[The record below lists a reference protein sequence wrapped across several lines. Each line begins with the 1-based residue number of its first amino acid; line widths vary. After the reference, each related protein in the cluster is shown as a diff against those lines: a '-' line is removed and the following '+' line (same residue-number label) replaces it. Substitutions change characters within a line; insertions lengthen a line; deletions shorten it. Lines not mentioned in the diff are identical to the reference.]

1 MNLSKVLININ
12 SLGDLEDYKKI
23 GITNFLFA
31 LKGYSIGYK
40 EFNLEDIPTD
50 SYILINRVLDTKGID
65 GIKSI
70 KDKLLNYKGIIFEDL
85 GVYNIFKNEDIELI
99 WAQAHF
105 GTNTESI
112 NYWLTKCE
120 SALLSNE
127 ITKEEITDIVNDSI
141 KPVVLNVFGKN
152 MIMYSR
158 RTLLTNFNKYN
169 ELDDVNDVVLD
180 ETHTKNKFYAHETE
194 NGTAIFNNDYFNY
207 IEFSKSLDD
216 SKIKYYL
223 VYNLDL
229 SVIDIK
235 DILEGKP
242 YGNDGFLNKKT
253 VYRMSEYTDR

>member
-12 SLGDLEDYKKI
+12 SLGDLEEYKKI

-31 LKGYSIGYK
+31 LKDYSIGYQ
-40 EFNLEDIPTD
+40 EFDLEDIPKD

-65 GIKSI
+65 GIKAI
-70 KDKLLNYKGIIFEDL
+70 KDILLEYKGIIFEDL
-85 GVYNIFKNEDIELI
+85 GIYNIFKDSDIELI

-112 NYWLTKCE
+112 NYWLSKCE

-127 ITKEEITDIVNDSI
+127 ITKEEITDIVNNAI
-141 KPVVLNVFGKN
+141 KPVVFNVLGKN

-169 ELDDVNDVVLD
+169 NLDEVNDVVLD
-180 ETHTKNKFYAHETE
+180 ETHTNNKFYAHETS
-194 NGTAIFNNDYFNY
+194 NGTAVFNNEYFNY
-207 IEFSKSLDD
+207 IDFSKSLDD

-223 VYNLDL
+223 IYNLDL
-229 SVIDIK
+229 SIDEIK
-235 DILEGKP
+235 NIIDGRP
-242 YGNDGFLNKKT
+242 FGNDGFLNKKT

>member
-207 IEFSKSLDD
+207 IEFSKSLND

-229 SVIDIK
+229 SVNDIK

>member
-12 SLGDLEDYKKI
+12 SLGDLEEYKKI

-31 LKGYSIGYK
+31 LKEYSIGYA
-40 EFNLEDIPTD
+40 EFELKDIPTD

-65 GIKSI
+65 GIKAI
-70 KDKLLNYKGIIFEDL
+70 KDELLKYKGIIFEDL
-85 GVYNIFKNEDIELI
+85 GIYNVFKDEDIELI
-99 WAQAHF
+99 WNQAHF
-105 GTNTESI
+105 GTNTSTI
-112 NYWLTKCE
+112 NYWLSKCS
-120 SALLSNE
+120 SAVISNE
-127 ITKEEITDIVNDSI
+127 ITSKEIEDIVNGAD

-169 ELDDVNDVVLD
+169 KLEEVNDVVLD
-180 ETHTKNKFYAHETE
+180 ETHTKNKFFLHETE
-194 NGTAIFNNDYFNY
+194 YGTAVFNNEYFNY
-207 IEFSKSLDD
+207 IDFSKSLDD

-229 SVIDIK
+229 SINDIK
-235 DILEGKP
+235 EILEGKP

>member
-12 SLGDLEDYKKI
+12 SLGDFEDYKKI

-207 IEFSKSLDD
+207 IEFSKSLND

-229 SVIDIK
+229 SVNDIK

>member
-31 LKGYSIGYK
+31 LKDYSIGYA

-85 GVYNIFKNEDIELI
+85 GVYNIFKDENIELI

-112 NYWLTKCE
+112 NFWL
-120 SALLSNE
+120 
-127 ITKEEITDIVNDSI
+127 
-141 KPVVLNVFGKN
+141 G
-152 MIMYSR
+152 
-158 RTLLTNFNKYN
+158 KYN
-169 ELDDVNDVVLD
+169 ELEDVHDAVLD
-180 ETHTKNKFYAHETE
+180 ETHTKNKFYAHETS
-194 NGTAIFNNDYFNY
+194 NGTAVFNNEYFNY
-207 IEFSKSLDD
+207 IDFSKSLDD
-216 SKIKYYL
+216 NKIKYYL
-223 VYNLDL
+223 IYNLDL
-229 SVIDIK
+229 SVNDIK
-235 DILEGKP
+235 EIIEGRSF
-242 YGNDGFLNKKT
+242 GNDGFLNKKT

>member
-31 LKGYSIGYK
+31 LKDYSIGYK

-85 GVYNIFKNEDIELI
+85 GVYNIFKNEDLELI

-194 NGTAIFNNDYFNY
+194 NGTAIFKA
-207 IEFSKSLDD
+207 S
-216 SKIKYYL
+216 
-223 VYNLDL
+223 
-229 SVIDIK
+229 
-235 DILEGKP
+235 
-242 YGNDGFLNKKT
+242 
-253 VYRMSEYTDR
+253 

>member
-31 LKGYSIGYK
+31 LKDYSIGYK

-229 SVIDIK
+229 SVNDIK

>member
-12 SLGDLEDYKKI
+12 SLGDLEEYKKI
-23 GITNFLFA
+23 GITNFL
-31 LKGYSIGYK
+31 SIGYK
-40 EFNLEDIPTD
+40 EFELKDIPTD

-65 GIKSI
+65 GIKAI
-70 KDKLLNYKGIIFEDL
+70 KDELLKYKGIIFEDL
-85 GVYNIFKNEDIELI
+85 GIYNVFKDEDIELI
-99 WAQAHF
+99 WNQAHF
-105 GTNTESI
+105 GTNTSTI
-112 NYWLTKCE
+112 NYWLSKCS
-120 SALLSNE
+120 SAVISNE
-127 ITKEEITDIVNDSI
+127 ITSKEIEDIVNGAD

-169 ELDDVNDVVLD
+169 NLDEVNDVVLD
-180 ETHTKNKFYAHETE
+180 ETHTKNKFFAHETS
-194 NGTAIFNNDYFNY
+194 NGTAVFNDEYFNY
-207 IEFSKSLDD
+207 IDFSKSLDD

-229 SVIDIK
+229 SINDIK
-235 DILEGKP
+235 EILEGKP

>member
-12 SLGDLEDYKKI
+12 SLGDLEEYKKI

-31 LKGYSIGYK
+31 LKDYSIGYT

-70 KDKLLNYKGIIFEDL
+70 KDQLLNYKGIIFEDL
-85 GVYNIFKNEDIELI
+85 GVYNIFKDEDIELML
-99 WAQAHF
+99 
-105 GTNTESI
+105 S
-112 NYWLTKCE
+112 KCE

-127 ITKEEITDIVNDSI
+127 ITKEEITDIVNNAI
-141 KPVVLNVFGKN
+141 KPVVFNVLGKN

-169 ELDDVNDVVLD
+169 ELEDVHDAVLD
-180 ETHTKNKFYAHETE
+180 ETHTKNKFYAHETS
-194 NGTAIFNNDYFNY
+194 NGTAVFNNEYFNY
-207 IEFSKSLDD
+207 IDFSKSLDD
-216 SKIKYYL
+216 NKIKYYL
-223 VYNLDL
+223 IYNLDL
-229 SVIDIK
+229 SVNDIK
-235 DILEGKP
+235 EIIEGRSF
-242 YGNDGFLNKKT
+242 GNDGFLNKKT

>member
-12 SLGDLEDYKKI
+12 SLGDLEEYKKI

-31 LKGYSIGYK
+31 LKDYSIGYT

-70 KDKLLNYKGIIFEDL
+70 KDQLLNYKGIIFEDL
-85 GVYNIFKNEDIELI
+85 GVYNIFKDEDIELI

-112 NYWLTKCE
+112 NFWLSKCE

-127 ITKEEITDIVNDSI
+127 ITKEEITDIVNNAI
-141 KPVVLNVFGKN
+141 KPVVFNVLGKN

-169 ELDDVNDVVLD
+169 ELEDVKDAVLD

-194 NGTAIFNNDYFNY
+194 NGTAVFNNEYFNY
-207 IEFSKSLDD
+207 IDFSKSLDD
-216 SKIKYYL
+216 NKIKYYL
-223 VYNLDL
+223 IYNLDL
-229 SVIDIK
+229 SVNDIK
-235 DILEGKP
+235 EIIEGRSF
-242 YGNDGFLNKKT
+242 GNDGFLNKKT

>member
-12 SLGDLEDYKKI
+12 SLGDLEEYKKI

-31 LKGYSIGYK
+31 LKDYSIGYT

-70 KDKLLNYKGIIFEDL
+70 KEQLLNYKGIIFEDL
-85 GVYNIFKNEDIELI
+85 GVYNIFKDEDIELI

-112 NYWLTKCE
+112 NFWLSKCE

-127 ITKEEITDIVNDSI
+127 ITKEEITDIVNNAI
-141 KPVVLNVFGKN
+141 KPVVFNVLGKN

-169 ELDDVNDVVLD
+169 ELEDVHDAVLD
-180 ETHTKNKFYAHETE
+180 ETHTKNKFYAHETS
-194 NGTAIFNNDYFNY
+194 NGTAVFNNEYFNY
-207 IEFSKSLDD
+207 IDFSKSLDD
-216 SKIKYYL
+216 NKIKYYL
-223 VYNLDL
+223 IYNLDL
-229 SVIDIK
+229 SVNDIK
-235 DILEGKP
+235 EIIEGRSF
-242 YGNDGFLNKKT
+242 GNDGFLNKKT

>member
-12 SLGDLEDYKKI
+12 SLGDLEEYKKI

-31 LKGYSIGYK
+31 LKDYSIGYT

-70 KDKLLNYKGIIFEDL
+70 KDQLLNYKGIIFEDL
-85 GVYNIFKNEDIELI
+85 GVYNIFKDEDIELI

-112 NYWLTKCE
+112 NFWLSKCE

-127 ITKEEITDIVNDSI
+127 ITKEEITDIVNNAI
-141 KPVVLNVFGKN
+141 KPVVFNVLGKN

-169 ELDDVNDVVLD
+169 ELEDVHDAVLD

-194 NGTAIFNNDYFNY
+194 NGTAVFNNEYFNY
-207 IEFSKSLDD
+207 IDFSKSLDD
-216 SKIKYYL
+216 NKIKYYL
-223 VYNLDL
+223 IYNLDL
-229 SVIDIK
+229 SVNDIK
-235 DILEGKP
+235 EIIEGRSF
-242 YGNDGFLNKKT
+242 GNDGFLNKKT

>member
-1 MNLSKVLININ
+1 
-12 SLGDLEDYKKI
+12 
-23 GITNFLFA
+23 
-31 LKGYSIGYK
+31 
-40 EFNLEDIPTD
+40 
-50 SYILINRVLDTKGID
+50 
-65 GIKSI
+65 
-70 KDKLLNYKGIIFEDL
+70 
-85 GVYNIFKNEDIELI
+85 
-99 WAQAHF
+99 
-105 GTNTESI
+105 
-112 NYWLTKCE
+112 
-120 SALLSNE
+120 
-127 ITKEEITDIVNDSI
+127 
-141 KPVVLNVFGKN
+141 

-169 ELDDVNDVVLD
+169 ELEDIKDAVLD

-229 SVIDIK
+229 SINDIK
-235 DILEGKP
+235 EILEGKP

>member
-127 ITKEEITDIVNDSI
+127 ITKEEIIDIVNDSI

-229 SVIDIK
+229 SVNDIK